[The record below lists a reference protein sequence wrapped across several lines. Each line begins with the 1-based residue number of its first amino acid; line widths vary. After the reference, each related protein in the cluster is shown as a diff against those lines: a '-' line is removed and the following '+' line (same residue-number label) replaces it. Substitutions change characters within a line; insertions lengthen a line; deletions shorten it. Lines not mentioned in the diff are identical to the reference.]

1 MLRIMLEVLR
11 SCCTISTWSNK
22 PFPCSFFLL
31 HIIPG
36 LEFHLSIHV
45 LGVLKPCKGCSRSR
59 LPCNWMLCVSPSP
72 STSFHLLPPKHKP
85 NSSKHY
91 VTRWP
96 MTGAHGVVAGFIW
109 KTRSHFQVHR
119 VYGSVSLQL
128 KRGRDGATIRAYRWQ
143 QLFLT

>member
-1 MLRIMLEVLR
+1 MLEVLR

-59 LPCNWMLCVSPSP
+59 LPCNWMLCASP

-85 NSSKHY
+85 NSSKPY

-96 MTGAHGVVAGFIW
+96 MIPCREHMVQSQGLVGKQDRTSKFMGCTGWVCVTTA
-109 KTRSHFQVHR
+109 Q
-119 VYGSVSLQL
+119 
-128 KRGRDGATIRAYRWQ
+128 KREQRATIRAFR
-143 QLFLT
+143 